1 MLYADVKESLPGD
14 MLQKVDAMSMLNSL
28 EVRVPFLDHRVC
40 EVAFEIPG
48 DLKIKNGRGKY
59 VLMETFKG
67 ILPTSLHKRSK
78 WGFEMPISR
87 WLKKDLK
94 YLIDEYLSE
103 DRISR
108 QGIFSCPVIR
118 TLVADHLSGCSDTSW
133 QIWNLIVFQAWYSNY
148 FEGGRIR

>member
-1 MLYADVKESLPGD
+1 
-14 MLQKVDAMSMLNSL
+14 MLNSL
-28 EVRVPFLDHRVC
+28 EVRVPFLDHRLC

-48 DLKIKNGRGKY
+48 NLKIKEGRGKY
-59 VLMETFKG
+59 VLLETFKD
-67 ILPTSLHKRSK
+67 ILPASLHRRPK

-118 TLVADHLSGCSDTSW
+118 KLVADHFSGCSDTSW
-133 QIWNLIVFQAWYSNY
+133 QIWNLIAFQAWYSNY
-148 FEGGRIR
+148 FEGGRV